1 MKMSNQGDK
10 EQELLMKNV
19 IRQFMRNQLDDLE
32 EVKNDR
38 NNSFV
43 FLENNTLNM
52 LITYMLMNREY
63 RPNQEV
69 TRDEREFSQTE
80 ILEELDQLIADSK
93 QEFDKIITLMK
104 EKF

>member
-1 MKMSNQGDK
+1 MSNQGDK

-19 IRQFMRNQLDDLE
+19 IRQFMRNQLDDIDN
-32 EVKNDR
+32 VKNDR

-52 LITYMLMNREY
+52 LITYLLMNREY
-63 RPNQEV
+63 RPTQEV
-69 TRDEREFSQTE
+69 TKDEGEFSQTK
-80 ILEELDQLIADSK
+80 ILEVLDQLIADSK
-93 QEFDKIITLMK
+93 QEFDKIINLMK